1 MTLDS
6 PALRQAAPA
15 RPWGKTQRLL
25 SGLGSSPASRRAAA
39 AAAARPRRGGE
50 VNVLGRHCGALA
62 PGRRAPALAPR
73 RAREE
78 RGGARLIIPRP
89 SARAPFPPA
98 WGDARMVTARPGHV
112 WRSRGVHGAGVGRTR
127 RRLPAWGPCRC
138 LPADVTGGSVGG
150 SGSASARRRRLQRIA
165 GAGWRPLGWKWL
177 ASRPAGDAVGPRR
190 VRWHKQ
196 EASEASARHA
206 CTWQAVAVG
215 LLARLPRSVGALH
228 GVARCAC
235 VCSGCE
241 RCD

>member
-78 RGGARLIIPRP
+78 RGGRLISHGP
-89 SARAPFPPA
+89 ARAPLSRPPGGTRGWSPRGLGTCGA
-98 WGDARMVTARPGHV
+98 RAACMAPEWDARAGVCRPG
-112 WRSRGVHGAGVGRTR
+112 
-127 RRLPAWGPCRC
+127 GPVAAC
-138 LPADVTGGSVGG
+138 LPTSQAALWAALALPRRAGGACSALRGLVGARWVG
-150 SGSASARRRRLQRIA
+150 SGWRRGRLGMRSGRGAYAGTSRRRRKPARA
-165 GAGWRPLGWKWL
+165 TRVLGRQW
-177 ASRPAGDAVGPRR
+177 P
-190 VRWHKQ
+190 
-196 EASEASARHA
+196 
-206 CTWQAVAVG
+206 
-215 LLARLPRSVGALH
+215 
-228 GVARCAC
+228 
-235 VCSGCE
+235 
-241 RCD
+241 

>member
-127 RRLPAWGPCRC
+127 RRRPAWGPCRC
-138 LPADVTGGSVGG
+138 LPADVTGVCGRLWLCLGAPAAPAARCGGWLAPAGLEVVGVEAGWGCGRAEARTLAQAGGVGSQRAPRVYLAG
-150 SGSASARRRRLQRIA
+150 SGRRAIGAPAALRWRAPWRGTLCVRLF
-165 GAGWRPLGWKWL
+165 WL
-177 ASRPAGDAVGPRR
+177 
-190 VRWHKQ
+190 
-196 EASEASARHA
+196 
-206 CTWQAVAVG
+206 
-215 LLARLPRSVGALH
+215 
-228 GVARCAC
+228 
-235 VCSGCE
+235 
-241 RCD
+241 